1 MFEEKNLSRYSRSP
15 LPNNFQMDKERIIE
29 TLNDLDAKTAL
40 LTLLNDAKKE
50 YLGDKAYPFEL
61 RQITYYSNPASDVIK
76 RYKDFEIPKKSG
88 GKRKISAPVDGLKI
102 ILKCL
107 NMILQE
113 IYEPSKYAMGFAKN
127 RSVVDNAKRHI
138 NQNYVFNIDLK
149 DFFPSI
155 TRARICARLKVKPF
169 EFSDDIAR
177 MISGLCTMKVTDGEN
192 VKYVLPQGAPTSP
205 TITNI
210 ICDKLDHKI
219 AGLAKRF
226 GLNYSRY
233 ADDITFSSS
242 HNVYQEESDFRKE
255 LQRIVTDEGF
265 VINDKKTRLQKRGSR
280 QEVTGVIVCEKTNVT
295 KKYVKEIRNLL
306 YIWERYGYNDA
317 VSRFFPEY
325 KKEKGYTKKGNPNLD
340 AVLGGK
346 LLYMKM
352 VKGENDSVYKRL
364 QEKYDSL
371 IDRDNSSKNKTDNQT
386 NNEALISEL
395 ENLLD
400 ELLK

>member
-29 TLNDLDAKTAL
+29 TLNTHDCKTAL
-40 LTLLNDAKKE
+40 LILLNDAKQE

-61 RQITYYSNPASDVIK
+61 RQITFYSNPASDVK
-76 RYKDFEIPKKSG
+76 RYNDFEIPKKSG
-88 GKRKISAPVDGLKI
+88 GSRKISAPVEGLKI
-102 ILKCL
+102 ILKCM

-177 MISGLCTMKVTDGEN
+177 MISGLCAMKVTDGEN

-210 ICDKLDHKI
+210 ICDKLDHKL

-255 LQRIVTDEGF
+255 LQRIITEDGF
-265 VINDKKTRLQKRGSR
+265 VINDKKTRLQKRGGR
-280 QEVTGVIVCEKTNVT
+280 QEVTGVIVCEKANVT

-306 YIWERYGYNDA
+306 YIWERYGYDEA
-317 VSRFFPEY
+317 VKSFHPRY
-325 KKEKGYTKKGNPNLD
+325 KAEKGHVKKHNPNLY
-340 AVLGGK
+340 AVLEGK
-346 LLYMKM
+346 LLYLKM

-364 QEKYDSL
+364 QGKYDSL
-371 IDRDNSSKNKTDNQT
+371 MEVKNPIIKPTDNQT

>member
-1 MFEEKNLSRYSRSP
+1 
-15 LPNNFQMDKERIIE
+15 MDKERIIE
-29 TLNDLDAKTAL
+29 TLNTHDCKTAL
-40 LTLLNDAKKE
+40 LTLLNDAKQE
-50 YLGDKAYPFEL
+50 YLGDQAYPFEL
-61 RQITYYSNPASDVIK
+61 RQITFYSNPASDVK
-76 RYKDFEIPKKSG
+76 RYNDFEIPKKSG
-88 GKRKISAPVDGLKI
+88 GSRKISAPVEGLKI
-102 ILKCL
+102 ILKCM

-113 IYEPSKYAMGFAKN
+113 IYEPSKYAMGFTKN

-192 VKYVLPQGAPTSP
+192 IKYVLPQGAPTSP

-210 ICDKLDHKI
+210 ICDKLDHKL

-280 QEVTGVIVCEKTNVT
+280 QEVTGVIVCEKANVT

-306 YIWERYGYNDA
+306 YIWERYGYDEA
-317 VSRFFPEY
+317 VKSFHPRY
-325 KKEKGYTKKGNPNLD
+325 KAEKGYTKKGNPNLD

-346 LLYMKM
+346 LLYLKM

-364 QEKYDSL
+364 QGKYDSL
-371 IDRDNSSKNKTDNQT
+371 MEVKNPIIKPTDNQT

>member
-1 MFEEKNLSRYSRSP
+1 MFEEKNLSRYSRST

-29 TLNDLDAKTAL
+29 TLNTPDCKSAL
-40 LTLLNDAKKE
+40 LTLLNDAKQE
-50 YLGDKAYPFEL
+50 YLGDKSYPFEL
-61 RQITYYSNPASDVIK
+61 KQITYYSNPASDVK
-76 RYKDFEIPKKSG
+76 RYIDFEIPKKSG

-102 ILKCL
+102 ILRCL

-113 IYEPSKYAMGFAKN
+113 IYEPSKYAMGFAKS
-127 RSVVDNAKRHI
+127 RSVVDNAKKHI

-205 TITNI
+205 TLTNA
-210 ICDKLDHKI
+210 ICDKLDHKL

-242 HNVYQEESDFRKE
+242 HNVYHEDGDFRKE
-255 LQRIVTDEGF
+255 LARIITEEGF
-265 VINDKKTRLQKRGSR
+265 TINDKKTRLQKRGSR
-280 QEVTGVIVCEKTNVT
+280 QEVTGVIVCE
-295 KKYVKEIRNLL
+295 
-306 YIWERYGYNDA
+306 
-317 VSRFFPEY
+317 
-325 KKEKGYTKKGNPNLD
+325 
-340 AVLGGK
+340 
-346 LLYMKM
+346 
-352 VKGENDSVYKRL
+352 
-364 QEKYDSL
+364 
-371 IDRDNSSKNKTDNQT
+371 
-386 NNEALISEL
+386 
-395 ENLLD
+395 
-400 ELLK
+400 

>member
-1 MFEEKNLSRYSRSP
+1 
-15 LPNNFQMDKERIIE
+15 MDKERIIE
-29 TLNDLDAKTAL
+29 ALNTHDCKTAL
-40 LTLLNDAKKE
+40 LTLLNDAKQE

-61 RQITYYSNPASDVIK
+61 KQITYYSNPASNVK
-76 RYKDFEIPKKSG
+76 RYIDFEIPKKSG

-102 ILKCL
+102 ILRCL

-127 RSVVDNAKRHI
+127 RSVVDNAKKHV

-149 DFFPSI
+149 DFFPSVI
-155 TRARICARLKVKPF
+155 RARICARLKVKPF
-169 EFSDDIAR
+169 AFSDDIAR
-177 MISGLCTMKVTDGEN
+177 MISGLCTMKVKDGDT

-205 TITNI
+205 TLTNI
-210 ICDKLDHKI
+210 ICDRLDHKL

-242 HNVYQEESDFRKE
+242 HNVYQEDGDFRQE
-255 LQRIVTDEGF
+255 LNRIITEEGF
-265 VINDKKTRLQKRGSR
+265 TINDKKTRLQKRGGR

-306 YIWERYGYNDA
+306 YIWERYGYDEA
-317 VSRFFPEY
+317 VKSFHPRY
-325 KKEKGYTKKGNPNLD
+325 KAEKGHVKKHNPNLY
-340 AVLGGK
+340 AVLEGK
-346 LLYMKM
+346 LLYLKM

-364 QEKYDSL
+364 QGKYDSL
-371 IDRDNSSKNKTDNQT
+371 MEVKNPIIKPTDNQT

>member
-15 LPNNFQMDKERIIE
+15 LLNHFQMDKERIIE
-29 TLNDLDAKTAL
+29 TLNTHDCKTAL
-40 LTLLNDAKKE
+40 LILLNDAKQE
-50 YLGDKAYPFEL
+50 YLGDKVYPFEL
-61 RQITYYSNPASDVIK
+61 RQITFYSNPASDVK

-88 GKRKISAPVDGLKI
+88 GTRKISAPVEGLKI
-102 ILKCL
+102 ILKCM

-113 IYEPSKYAMGFAKN
+113 IYEPSKYAMGFTKN

-169 EFSDDIAR
+169 ELSDDIAR

-192 VKYVLPQGAPTSP
+192 IKYVLPQGAPTSP

-210 ICDKLDHKI
+210 ICDKLDHKL

-265 VINDKKTRLQKRGSR
+265 VINDKKTRLQKRGGR
-280 QEVTGVIVCEKTNVT
+280 QEVTGVIVCEKANVT

-306 YIWERYGYNDA
+306 YIWERYGYDEA
-317 VSRFFPEY
+317 VKSFHPRY
-325 KKEKGYTKKGNPNLD
+325 KAEKGYTKKGNPNLD

-346 LLYMKM
+346 LLYLKM

-364 QEKYDSL
+364 QGKYDSL
-371 IDRDNSSKNKTDNQT
+371 MEVKNPIIKPTDNQT

>member
-1 MFEEKNLSRYSRSP
+1 M
-15 LPNNFQMDKERIIE
+15 
-29 TLNDLDAKTAL
+29 
-40 LTLLNDAKKE
+40 
-50 YLGDKAYPFEL
+50 
-61 RQITYYSNPASDVIK
+61 
-76 RYKDFEIPKKSG
+76 
-88 GKRKISAPVDGLKI
+88 
-102 ILKCL
+102 
-107 NMILQE
+107 
-113 IYEPSKYAMGFAKN
+113 
-127 RSVVDNAKRHI
+127 
-138 NQNYVFNIDLK
+138 
-149 DFFPSI
+149 
-155 TRARICARLKVKPF
+155 LKVKPF

-210 ICDKLDHKI
+210 ICDKLDHKL

-255 LQRIVTDEGF
+255 LQRIITEDGF

-280 QEVTGVIVCEKTNVT
+280 QEVTGVIVCEKANVT

-306 YIWERYGYNDA
+306 YIWERYGYDEA
-317 VSRFFPEY
+317 VKSFHPRY
-325 KKEKGYTKKGNPNLD
+325 KAEKGHVKKHNPNLY
-340 AVLGGK
+340 AVLEGK
-346 LLYMKM
+346 LLYLKM

-364 QEKYDSL
+364 QGKYDHL
-371 IDRDNSSKNKTDNQT
+371 MEVKNPIINQTDNQN

>member
-1 MFEEKNLSRYSRSP
+1 
-15 LPNNFQMDKERIIE
+15 MDKERIIE
-29 TLNDLDAKTAL
+29 TLNTLDGKTAL

-50 YLGDKAYPFEL
+50 YWGDKAYPFEL
-61 RQITYYSNPASDVIK
+61 RQITFYSNPASDVK

-127 RSVVDNAKRHI
+127 RSVVDNAKKHV

-169 EFSDDIAR
+169 DFSDDIAR

-205 TITNI
+205 TLTNI
-210 ICDKLDHKI
+210 ICDKLDHKL

-242 HNVYQEESDFRKE
+242 HNVYQEDSDFRQE
-255 LQRIVTDEGF
+255 LNRIITEEGF
-265 VINDKKTRLQKRGSR
+265 IINDKKTRLLKRGSR

-317 VSRFFPEY
+317 VSRFFPIY
-325 KKEKGYTKKGNPNLD
+325 KVEKGYTKKGNPNLD
-340 AVLGGK
+340 AVLCGK

-371 IDRDNSSKNKTDNQT
+371 IDRDNSSINQTDNQT

>member
-1 MFEEKNLSRYSRSP
+1 M
-15 LPNNFQMDKERIIE
+15 
-29 TLNDLDAKTAL
+29 
-40 LTLLNDAKKE
+40 
-50 YLGDKAYPFEL
+50 
-61 RQITYYSNPASDVIK
+61 
-76 RYKDFEIPKKSG
+76 
-88 GKRKISAPVDGLKI
+88 
-102 ILKCL
+102 

-155 TRARICARLKVKPF
+155 TRARISARLKVKPF

-177 MISGLCTMKVTDGEN
+177 MISGLCTMKVSDGEN

-210 ICDKLDHKI
+210 ICDKLDHKL

-255 LQRIVTDEGF
+255 LQRIITEDGF

-280 QEVTGVIVCEKTNVT
+280 QEVTGVIVCEKANVT

-306 YIWERYGYNDA
+306 YIWERYGYDEA
-317 VSRFFPEY
+317 VKRFHPRY
-325 KKEKGYTKKGNPNLD
+325 KAEKGHVKKHNPNLY
-340 AVLGGK
+340 AVLEGK
-346 LLYMKM
+346 LLYLKM
-352 VKGENDSVYKRL
+352 VKGENDYVYKRL
-364 QEKYDSL
+364 QGKYDHL
-371 IDRDNSSKNKTDNQT
+371 MEVKNPIIKPTDNQT

>member
-1 MFEEKNLSRYSRSP
+1 
-15 LPNNFQMDKERIIE
+15 MDKERIIE
-29 TLNDLDAKTAL
+29 TLNTLDGKTAL

-50 YLGDKAYPFEL
+50 YCGDKAYPFDL
-61 RQITYYSNPASDVIK
+61 RQITFYSNPASDVK
-76 RYKDFEIPKKSG
+76 RYNDFEIPKKSG
-88 GKRKISAPVDGLKI
+88 GTRKISAPVEGLKV
-102 ILKCL
+102 ILKFM

-210 ICDKLDHKI
+210 ICDKLDHKL

-255 LQRIVTDEGF
+255 LQRIITEEGF

-280 QEVTGVIVCEKTNVT
+280 QEVTGVIVCEKANVT

-306 YIWERYGYNDA
+306 YIWERYGYDEA
-317 VSRFFPEY
+317 VKRFHPRY
-325 KKEKGYTKKGNPNLD
+325 KAEKGHVKKHNPNLD

-346 LLYMKM
+346 LLYLKM

-364 QEKYDSL
+364 QGKYDHL
-371 IDRDNSSKNKTDNQT
+371 MEVKNPSINQTDNQT